1 VLLGEVMQ
9 DEKPTGVRY
18 ELWDYESR
26 NLLADFPSK
35 AEVLAMV
42 RDVVRQ
48 HGRAY
53 VTAWALGRTDDA
65 GLDEPLLE
73 GPALADE
80 ALKPA
85 SA

>member
-1 VLLGEVMQ
+1 MAR
-9 DEKPTGVRY
+9 DEATGVLY

-26 NLLADFPSK
+26 NLLADFPTK
-35 AEVLAMV
+35 AEALAMV
-42 RDVVRQ
+42 RDAVRR

-53 VTAWALGRTDDA
+53 VAAWALGRTDDA

-80 ALKPA
+80 ALKPV

>member
-1 VLLGEVMQ
+1 MRDVAPTNVLYG
-9 DEKPTGVRY
+9 
-18 ELWDYESR
+18 LWDYGSR

-35 AEVLAMV
+35 AEALAMV

-53 VTAWALGRTDDA
+53 VAAWALGRTDDT

-80 ALKPA
+80 ALKPV

>member
-1 VLLGEVMQ
+1 MRGGAS
-9 DEKPTGVRY
+9 TGVLY

-35 AEVLAMV
+35 AEALAMV
-42 RDVVRQ
+42 RDVVQR
-48 HGRAY
+48 HGRTY
-53 VTAWALGRTDDA
+53 VAAWALGRTDDA

-73 GPALADE
+73 GPALAYA
-80 ALKPA
+80 ALKPV

>member
-1 VLLGEVMQ
+1 MAS
-9 DEKPTGVRY
+9 DELTGVLY

-35 AEVLAMV
+35 AEALAMV

-73 GPALADE
+73 GLALADE
-80 ALKPA
+80 ALKPV

>member
-1 VLLGEVMQ
+1 MIVEEPASVI
-9 DEKPTGVRY
+9 Y

-26 NLLADFPSK
+26 SLLADFPSK
-35 AEVLAMV
+35 AEALAMG

-48 HGRAY
+48 HGQTY
-53 VTAWALGRTDDA
+53 VAAWALGRTDDA

-80 ALKPA
+80 ALKPV

>member
-1 VLLGEVMQ
+1 LDV
-9 DEKPTGVRY
+9 DESTGVLY

-35 AEVLAMV
+35 AEALAMV
-42 RDVVRQ
+42 RDVVQR
-48 HGRAY
+48 HGRTY
-53 VTAWALGRTDDA
+53 VAAWALGRTDDA

-73 GPALADE
+73 GPALAYA
-80 ALKPA
+80 ALKPV